1 MGRLRLASPMPACIN
16 PRSTMADIRR
26 YYIEINKGTGGNR
39 GIHVFAR
46 SGCEAAV
53 LAAQRNPGF
62 RVVYITLLR

>member
-1 MGRLRLASPMPACIN
+1 
-16 PRSTMADIRR
+16 MADIRR
-26 YYIEINKGTGGNR
+26 YYLEINKGTGGNR